1 MKKNKKTKEVIDI
14 AKLKEKAIE
23 QFLSE
28 DSSTVPSAELSE
40 VTENGRVKI
49 IILRDS
55 EKNILAH
62 FQLLNDGNLLKLN
75 N

>member
-1 MKKNKKTKEVIDI
+1 MKKNKKIKEVVDI
-14 AKLKEKAIE
+14 VQLKEKAIE

-28 DSSTVPSAELSE
+28 DNSTVPSAELSE

-62 FQLLNDGNLLKLN
+62 FQLLENGSMLKLN